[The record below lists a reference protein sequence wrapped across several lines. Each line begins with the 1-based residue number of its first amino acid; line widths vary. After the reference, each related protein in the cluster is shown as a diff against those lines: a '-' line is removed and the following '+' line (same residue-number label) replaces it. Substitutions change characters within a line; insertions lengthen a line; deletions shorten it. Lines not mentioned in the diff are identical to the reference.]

1 MNTPSDAN
9 DDASS
14 SPTTIALRSPLMLM
28 RLSLGSEDALAA
40 ALADRALLDILQA
53 TMVEPCVSANEEP
66 DTSRTLV

>member
-14 SPTTIALRSPLMLM
+14 SPTTIAIRSPLMLM
-28 RLSLGSEDALAA
+28 RLSLGSEDPLVV
-40 ALADRALLDILQA
+40 ALADAALLDILEGSMIHP
-53 TMVEPCVSANEEP
+53 TSSANEEP